1 MKVKVLGKQFLNF
14 TTDDGDKISGT
25 KLHVVSTVNEN
36 EAGVMVGRRCATV
49 FTKLDVSQ
57 IPLDSVVDLVY
68 EQQLGSNKSRL
79 VAIQP
84 VK

>member
-1 MKVKVLGKQFLNF
+1 MKVKMMGVQRIDF
-14 TTDDGDKISGT
+14 TTDDGELIQGN
-25 KLHVVSTVNEN
+25 KLHVLSERLEQDTQMH
-36 EAGVMVGRRCATV
+36 GYRCASI
-49 FTKLDVSQ
+49 FTKLP
-57 IPLDSVVDLVY
+57 IPKFTPGDIFDLVY